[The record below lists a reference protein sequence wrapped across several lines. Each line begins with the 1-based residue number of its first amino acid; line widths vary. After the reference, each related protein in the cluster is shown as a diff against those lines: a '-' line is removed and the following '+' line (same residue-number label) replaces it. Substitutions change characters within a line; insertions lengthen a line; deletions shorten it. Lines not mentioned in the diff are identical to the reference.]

1 MDKSWKDPV
10 YLSGTGMVY
19 CFGVGIEGKLGIRV
33 KLGLGIPGNNQGFGF
48 IQIREG
54 VEDISF
60 IQDS

>member
-1 MDKSWKDPV
+1 
-10 YLSGTGMVY
+10 MVY

-48 IQIREG
+48 IQIKEG